1 MTVLINSNALKKAMF
16 LKGLNLSDLAIKTE
30 VSTTYL
36 SQIINHKKIPSP
48 KLAKNIADALDVQI
62 EDLFYFEENEA

>member
-16 LKGLNLSDLAIKTE
+16 LKGLNLSDLAIKTK

-36 SQIINHKKIPSP
+36 SQIINGKKIPSP
-48 KLAKNIADALDVQI
+48 KLAKKIANVLD
-62 EDLFYFEENEA
+62 LNNEK